1 MKRLTALTLALAVLA
16 SGGCSSIEKLNPF
29 ASSVPK
35 TKPAELGP
43 IQSGAEL
50 RGLWQGSVGAA
61 GEYSFSPAIAG
72 NSVYA
77 AGQDG
82 SISRFDGGRQVWRIT
97 AGEPISGGVG
107 SDGNTVVVG
116 TAKGDVLAYDAANG
130 RERWKA
136 RVSSEVLAAPAVSEG
151 LAVVRSGDA
160 RLFALDTVDGKRR
173 WFYQRSV
180 PTLTLRTS
188 VGAMQVGRH
197 TLAGFPGGKLVAL
210 TNNNGGAVWEA
221 TVALPKGATELE
233 RVADITSLPVVNGNL
248 ACAVAYQG
256 RVACFDLNS
265 GNNLWSRELSS
276 SVGLDMDAKYVYVT
290 DDKGAVHALERNSG
304 ASIWKQDKLA
314 QRGVS
319 RPLTLGG
326 RVIVADY
333 QGVVHVL
340 RREDGAF
347 VARAT
352 TDGSAVKAAPQ
363 SLGSTAFVVQTAKGG
378 LFAME
383 LK

>member
-35 TKPAELGP
+35 SKPTELGA
-43 IQSGAEL
+43 IQTSADL
-50 RGLWQGSVGAA
+50 RSLWQGSVGGA
-61 GEYSFSPAIAG
+61 GEYSFSPAVAG

-82 SISRFDGGRQVWRIT
+82 SISRFDAGRQVWRIT

-107 SDGNTVVVG
+107 SDGTTVVVG
-116 TAKGDVLAYDAANG
+116 TAKGEVLAYDAANG

-136 RVSSEVLAAPAVSEG
+136 RVSSEVLAAPAVADG

-160 RLFALDTVDGKRR
+160 RLFALDAVDGKRR
-173 WFYQRSV
+173 WLYQRSV

-256 RVACFDLNS
+256 RVACFDMNS

-276 SVGLDMDAKYVYVT
+276 SVGLDIDAKYVYVT

-352 TDGSAVKAAPQ
+352 TDGSAVKTAPQ
-363 SLGSTAFVVQTAKGG
+363 SLGGTAFVVQTAKGG